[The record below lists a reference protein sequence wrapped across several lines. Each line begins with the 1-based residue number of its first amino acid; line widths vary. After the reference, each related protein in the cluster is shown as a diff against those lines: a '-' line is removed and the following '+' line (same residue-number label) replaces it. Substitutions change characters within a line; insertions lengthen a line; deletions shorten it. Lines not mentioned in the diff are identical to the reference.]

1 MKYDIILNE
10 ESGSDIGI
18 AVTTRPSIPSPT
30 RQYNEIEVKGKSG
43 KLYEDLGT
51 YTDIDII
58 VKCNFVSNTPE
69 EWNDVYRKVKRW
81 IQSKTKLKFTDDL
94 LYFYSINKITID
106 STIRGL
112 QIVGVFDLIINCKP
126 HMYLESGLEE
136 MEIASSIYNNHEEAR
151 PTYKI
156 LGEGLLTLT
165 VNGIAVTANVGQNL
179 IINTEKGLCYRTDGT
194 HNNIAL
200 TGDYKDLYL
209 KEGSNTFT
217 WTSGFA
223 ITVVPNWRCL

>member
-1 MKYDIILNE
+1 MTYDIILNE

-18 AVTTRPSIPSPT
+18 AVSTRPSIPSPT

-112 QIVGVFDLIINCKP
+112 QVVGVFDLTINCKP

-136 MEIASSIYNNHEEAR
+136 IPIVSNIYNNNEEAR

-179 IINTEKGLCYRTDGT
+179 IDRKSTRLNSSHL
-194 HNNIAL
+194 
-200 TGDYKDLYL
+200 
-209 KEGSNTFT
+209 
-217 WTSGFA
+217 
-223 ITVVPNWRCL
+223 